1 MGRLR
6 RVWEKTKA
14 KWFVLLVTTTA
25 AIGFGAP
32 AIVSAI
38 SSGGSAFQFYTE
50 ALKWGFKALK
60 EYFQFVTELY
70 RLTLSS
76 L

>member
-6 RVWEKTKA
+6 RVWEKTRA
-14 KWFVLLVTTTA
+14 RWWVLAVTTTGAIAFGVPA
-25 AIGFGAP
+25 A
-32 AIVSAI
+32 VLAI
-38 SSGGSAFQFYTE
+38 SSGGNAFQFYTE

-70 RLTLSS
+70 RLSLSS